1 MCLYVSVCACLSF
14 LRVFCWTS
22 LISFPLARVNEN
34 LCLWFCILEYP
45 VHAHPVNVQ
54 VLIPSWATLCLTEDI
69 PMPEF
74 CPVWFTHF
82 CKRSALINSRSTALV
97 QISHYHTAM
106 RVHLSFFRCET
117 FLGISYVHLGKQ
129 TVESSV
135 QRSLRSPMEA
145 PSLELRW
152 RAFLQCLFPITL
164 EDWRAG
170 TRSLENCNVSK
181 ALFSL
186 LSLSFTLWSY
196 WGIQEL

>member
-1 MCLYVSVCACLSF
+1 MSVCVCMCKLFEGFLLDLTNFISLGQSEWKSMLVTSHPWISSSCPSCYCSSPCTQLGNSVLDWRHSYARILSC
-14 LRVFCWTS
+14 V
-22 LISFPLARVNEN
+22 V
-34 LCLWFCILEYP
+34 Y
-45 VHAHPVNVQ
+45 
-54 VLIPSWATLCLTEDI
+54 TLL
-69 PMPEF
+69 
-74 CPVWFTHF
+74 
-82 CKRSALINSRSTALV
+82 KRSALINSGSTALV

-164 EDWRAG
+164 KDWRAG

-181 ALFSL
+181 ALYSL
-186 LSLSFTLWSY
+186 HSLPFTLWSY
-196 WGIQEL
+196 WGIQGL

>member
-1 MCLYVSVCACLSF
+1 MKIYACDF
-14 LRVFCWTS
+14 TS
-22 LISFPLARVNEN
+22 LNIQFMPILLLFESLYPAGQ
-34 LCLWFCILEYP
+34 LCAWLKTFLCQ
-45 VHAHPVNVQ
+45 NS
-54 VLIPSWATLCLTEDI
+54 VLCGLHTFES
-69 PMPEF
+69 
-74 CPVWFTHF
+74 
-82 CKRSALINSRSTALV
+82 KRSALINSGSTTLV

-117 FLGISYVHLGKQ
+117 FLGISYMHLGKQ

-170 TRSLENCNVSK
+170 TRCLENCNVSK

-186 LSLSFTLWSY
+186 HSLPFTLWSY
-196 WGIQEL
+196 WGIQGL